1 MLQWRS
7 LNLNGE
13 TVEQA
18 FGRLPQ
24 EHPMPKVKAKVGIQ
38 GNGWAIDAGEIQE
51 WGEDR
56 AALFLRSG
64 DVELVDGPKVEVS
77 AEKVAAKKTAARK
90 K

>member
-1 MLQWRS
+1 
-7 LNLNGE
+7 
-13 TVEQA
+13 
-18 FGRLPQ
+18 
-24 EHPMPKVKAKVGIQ
+24 MPKVKAKVGIQ